1 MIGFAGKTALITGAG
16 GGIGSA
22 LCTLFA
28 ELGATVI
35 ACDRN
40 ATTLQA
46 LTRGAAHR
54 LHPMV
59 ADVADAAAVAAAL
72 QPAVAAAGAPTIL
85 VNNAGY
91 TTVGRLQDCTLE
103 DWRQEIDGN
112 LTGAYIMVEAVR
124 GHMMAGSGGAIV
136 NVGSVNGM
144 SALGNPAYSA
154 AKAGLENYTKA
165 LATEFG
171 RHNIRTNLV
180 CPGTVRTPAW
190 EARVRKNPQVFERLR
205 KWYPL
210 GRVAEPIDVAR
221 AVAFLASDAAGFI
234 NGATLVV
241 DGGLTAGNSV
251 LASEFTLEDF

>member
-1 MIGFAGKTALITGAG
+1 MIGFAGKTALITGAA
-16 GGIGSA
+16 GGIGSE

-28 ELGATVI
+28 ELGASVI

-46 LTRGAAHR
+46 LTIGPAHR
-54 LHPMV
+54 FHPMV
-59 ADVADAAAVAAAL
+59 VDVADAAAVAVAL
-72 QPAVAAAGAPTIL
+72 QPAIAAVGAPTIL

-91 TTVGRLQDCTLE
+91 TTVARLRDCTLE
-103 DWRQEIDGN
+103 DWRQEIDAN
-112 LTGAYIMVEAVR
+112 LTGAYVMVEAVR
-124 GHMMAGSGGAIV
+124 GHMMAGNGGAIV
-136 NVGSVNGM
+136 NVGSINGL

-171 RHNIRTNLV
+171 QHNIRANLV

-190 EARVRKNPQVFERLR
+190 EARVRRNPQVFERLR
-205 KWYPL
+205 RWYPL

-234 NGATLVV
+234 TGATLVI
-241 DGGLTAGNSV
+241 DGGLTAGNPM
-251 LASEFTLEDF
+251 LASELTLEDF